1 MRVSVQYAGSHLTEA
16 IEADAPV
23 RSDAAHSKSMTKR
36 GLWGAGKGEI
46 WMAEDWDSP
55 ETNDTE
61 SVAQAGYCRSEM
73 GAPFSI
79 GYCGSALGS
88 AASSG
93 SSSYSIKSRNV

>member
-55 ETNDTE
+55 ETNEEIAKLFNDGPIFPG
-61 SVAQAGYCRSEM
+61 Q
-73 GAPFSI
+73 
-79 GYCGSALGS
+79 
-88 AASSG
+88 SG
-93 SSSYSIKSRNV
+93 P